1 MILLLLPLSQ
11 GYNLQKR
18 SRALEAEEDGSGMD
32 DNILDMGTEEMMVE
46 VTEDEK
52 SFFGSLFGLGTKVNK
67 ILFDD
72 SSPVQYVIKYDYSEV
87 IESVK
92 SIANFFW
99 GADSPAQY
107 IANFD
112 YQSLLERITPSFA
125 TGLIGDVSDIPT
137 PSVELIARSMNLVGE
152 GEVVTCYSCGVIE
165 SVKQFAMMIKDWVV
179 NLFSFV
185 VAIPV
190 TFMAGILGIG
200 RGIIF
205 SDITE
210 AVGRGG
216 RNLLSRIMERDD
228 YLMDGIRT
236 ARSLLGAQGFDEE
249 VLDKMAAGVMKA
261 VDTYS
266 MLQDLQNLQENL

>member
-1 MILLLLPLSQ
+1 MAPILIMLLLLPLSQ

-18 SRALEAEEDGSGMD
+18 SRALEVEEDGSGMD
-32 DNILDMGTEEMMVE
+32 DVMLNMDTEDMMVE

-52 SFFGSLFGLGTKVNK
+52 SFFASLFGLGTKVNK

-112 YQSLLERITPSFA
+112 YQSLLERITPAFA
-125 TGLIGDVSDIPT
+125 TGLIGDISDIPT
-137 PSVELIARSMNLVGE
+137 PTVELIARSMNQVGE
-152 GEVVTCYSCGVIE
+152 RGVIE
-165 SVKQFAMMIKDWVV
+165 SVKQFVLMIKDWIAD
-179 NLFSFV
+179 LLSFV

-190 TFMAGILGIG
+190 TFLAGILGIG

-216 RNLLSRIMERDD
+216 RNLLIRIRERDD

-266 MLQDLQNLQENL
+266 MLTDLQGLQENL

>member
-152 GEVVTCYSCGVIE
+152 RGVIE

-200 RGIIF
+200 RGIIY

-266 MLQDLQNLQENL
+266 MLQDLQDLQENL